1 MYICQLAIRIVIKS
15 IKEHFFT
22 IVLTTS
28 TFRLNINTYS
38 TGNTSRSMNCE
49 HDKLHA
55 WCATQLNNI

>member
-28 TFRLNINTYS
+28 TFRLNTYS
-38 TGNTSRSMNCE
+38 TGNSRSMNSE